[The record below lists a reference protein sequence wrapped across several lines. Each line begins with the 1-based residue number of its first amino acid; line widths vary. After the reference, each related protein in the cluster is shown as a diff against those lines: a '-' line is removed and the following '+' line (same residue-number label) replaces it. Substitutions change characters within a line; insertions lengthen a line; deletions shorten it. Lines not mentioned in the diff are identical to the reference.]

1 MGWTRSDEEEEE
13 GEMWRKCC
21 ETGTSGLAVLITKDN
36 DMFFENT
43 LNIKPGRTRC
53 TNMFDY
59 LMTTQIFSLHGTFSA
74 ELMELSQPTGR

>member
-1 MGWTRSDEEEEE
+1 MGCTRSDEEEEE

-36 DMFFENT
+36 DIVFENT

-53 TNMFDY
+53 TDMLDC
-59 LMTTQIFSLHGTFSA
+59 LMTTRIFSLHGTFSA
-74 ELMELSQPTGR
+74 EQMELP